1 MYAFGLSGGGVSG
14 TGQTVILAA
23 SNIAA
28 NQLQETVSVVQP
40 NPIVTVVELI
50 QTVLAP
56 QPTVQSVGA
65 VDATPSFVAA
75 LDVSDSI
82 AVTACSPIIGP
93 PGTDVGILTQVTL
106 GENVDSRRVI
116 AVVGGLGYLADKDTV
131 AHTNA
136 VIGISVAS
144 GLTGNAI
151 NVQTGDE
158 LVEALWS
165 WDTTKPIFL
174 ANGGLFTQ
182 TYPTTGF
189 ALRVGKPITATTM
202 LIDIDHPFVLV

>member
-40 NPIVTVVELI
+40 NPIVTVVELAE
-50 QTVLAP
+50 TVTAQ
-56 QPTVQSVGA
+56 QPAMQSVGA
-65 VDATPSFVAA
+65 IGATPSFVAA

-93 PGTDVGILTQVTL
+93 PGTDVGILTPVTL
-106 GENVDSRRVI
+106 GENVDATRVI

-144 GLTGNAI
+144 GLAGNAI

-158 LVEALWS
+158 LTELAWS
-165 WDTTKPIFL
+165 WDTTKVIWL
-174 ANGGLFTQ
+174 ANSGLFTQ
-182 TYPTTGF
+182 VYPTTGF
-189 ALRVGKPITATTM
+189 VQQIGKPITSNTM
-202 LIDIDHPFVLV
+202 HIDIDRPMVLA